1 MSKAKLGDVISVDRF
16 GYQHFGVYSGNNN
29 VIHYNK
35 AENGRGTVM
44 ETSMSDFLDG
54 ASTYK
59 VCEHKSD
66 VGESIMN
73 VMMSRNP
80 LGLTISLG
88 KLAYSAYKELNAKS
102 YSAEETVKR
111 ARSRIGETKYSLSTN
126 NCEHF
131 AEECKTGV
139 KNSSQVNELAN
150 AIIRFFGRY

>member
-44 ETSMSDFLDG
+44 ETSMRDFLDG
-54 ASTYK
+54 ASDYK

-80 LGLTISLG
+80 LGTTIAFG

-102 YSAEETVKR
+102 YDAEETVRR
-111 ARSRIGETKYSLSTN
+111 ARSKIGETKYSLPTN

-150 AIIRFFGRY
+150 TIIRFFGKF